1 MHDENLSSNSF
12 YRNVSELVYPS
23 RNIDFAIFVILLIS
37 FFRTRH
43 IVFVFIHYITT
54 KTISNGTKTEKYPAA
69 RFPSSYSRSAFENTD
84 CFFNTFHSS
93 TSRITL
99 SCKNTVFVVFF
110 SAL

>member
-1 MHDENLSSNSF
+1 MN
-12 YRNVSELVYPS
+12 
-23 RNIDFAIFVILLIS
+23 
-37 FFRTRH
+37 
-43 IVFVFIHYITT
+43 
-54 KTISNGTKTEKYPAA
+54 KNGKYPAA

-99 SCKNTVFVVFF
+99 SCKNAVFVVFF